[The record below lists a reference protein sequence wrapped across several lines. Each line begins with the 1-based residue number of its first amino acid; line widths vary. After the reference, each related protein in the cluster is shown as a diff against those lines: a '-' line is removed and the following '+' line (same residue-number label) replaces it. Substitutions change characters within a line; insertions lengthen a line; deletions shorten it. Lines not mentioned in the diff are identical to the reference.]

1 MWEPAWPGAIWSKGT
16 RHWKGWS
23 VHGFTELRVFTSLGL
38 TEQYRTS
45 KQNKWTSASVRC
57 QQKLWKVNLYT
68 YDLKAYFASFTSNKY
83 QKYTLRCM
91 ELFLPSPD
99 VSYATREGTITGSL
113 AVVVFHNWL
122 NHRLSKSPYCVKSR
136 LSHASRSFLRLCRS

>member
-1 MWEPAWPGAIWSKGT
+1 
-16 RHWKGWS
+16 
-23 VHGFTELRVFTSLGL
+23 
-38 TEQYRTS
+38 
-45 KQNKWTSASVRC
+45 
-57 QQKLWKVNLYT
+57 
-68 YDLKAYFASFTSNKY
+68 
-83 QKYTLRCM
+83 M

-136 LSHASRSFLRLCRS
+136 LSHASRSFLRLCMSLIKIDLWAIVDSVTDALVQQKSNKVYDHKLKSTNKRIRELS